1 MSSKLRFETA
11 TINDIPILQ
20 DSAHRIWHAHYP
32 GIITVEQIDYMLAEG
47 YSSDRI
53 AAEMTKQ
60 GVTWLKILD
69 DKQMIGFAA
78 FGPYG
83 EQTVKLHK
91 LYLDVACHGR
101 GIGSAALAEIE
112 QRATADGATAIILNV
127 NKYNYKAIASYQRN
141 GFMVADA
148 VVNEIGN
155 GFVMD
160 DYVMRKELAKIA

>member
-1 MSSKLRFETA
+1 MHSTPRFKTA
-11 TINDIPILQ
+11 TIDDIPALQ
-20 DSAHRIWHAHYP
+20 DSARRIWHAHYP

-69 DKQMIGFAA
+69 DKEMIGFAA

-83 EQTVKLHK
+83 EHTVKLHK

-101 GIGSAALAEIE
+101 GIGSAALAEVE

-127 NKYNYKAIASYQRN
+127 NKYNYKAIASYERN
-141 GFMVADA
+141 GYQVADS

-160 DYVMRKELAKIA
+160 DYVMKKILIKY